1 MAASFACLVMLSMSA
16 IAEGSQVSVA
26 TAANPIRKVV
36 TMLQSMQKKVTEEGE
51 IEKKLFDKFMCYC
64 EKGDTALAK
73 SISDAEAKMPAL
85 VSEIEE
91 AEQEVKQLKLDL
103 EAHKADRAAAKKS
116 MAEATALREE
126 EASKFAAYKAE
137 ATSNIDAMVK
147 ATEAIEKGMA
157 GSFLQTRQAQ
167 VLKNLVLGQNNLDDV
182 AREEITAFLSSSQG
196 YAPASGQIVGI
207 LKQMTDTFNKE
218 LDEAT
223 AAEEAAIKAYEEL
236 MAAKQKE
243 VEALTKAIEE
253 KMVRLGK
260 VQVEIVEMKEDLD
273 DTGKGLI
280 EDKKF
285 LADLKKNCAT
295 KAAEH
300 AENMKMRSQEL
311 LALADTIK
319 VLNDDDALELF
330 KKTLPSSSSFMQL
343 EVTAAQQRQQ
353 ALATIRAAQH
363 GHPELSFIALALQGK
378 KVDFG
383 KIISMI
389 DEMVVVLTKEQQSD
403 NDKKEYCETQLDLAD
418 DKKRSLERSVSLLE
432 KAIAKEKEAIQ
443 MLSDEIKS
451 LEDGIVAL
459 DKSVAEATEQRK
471 EENAEFTELMAND
484 AAAKELL
491 GFAKNRLNKFYNP
504 KLYKPPP
511 KRVLS
516 EEDSIVVNMGGTLAP
531 TAAPGGI
538 AGTGIAALVDVSAH
552 DAGKVAPPPPP
563 ETAAAFTKKAE
574 ESNGVIG
581 MIDLLIADLTKE
593 MTEAK
598 TTELDAQADYE
609 KAMKD
614 AAEKRADDTQN
625 LADKQKAKAETEA
638 QMEADEEEKA
648 GTTKSLMATL
658 EHIQSLHGECDWLL
672 QYFEVRKEAR
682 TGEIDSLKNAKAVL
696 SGADYSLL
704 EAGHTHTRSLRGQ
717 A

>member
-1 MAASFACLVMLSMSA
+1 MLSLAASSQQREAVSM
-16 IAEGSQVSVA
+16 
-26 TAANPIRKVV
+26 TANPIRKVV
-36 TMLQSMQKKVTEEGE
+36 NMLQSMQKKVTEEGE
-51 IEKKLFDKFMCYC
+51 IEQKLFDKFMCYC

-73 SISDAEAKMPAL
+73 SIADAEAKMPEL
-85 VSEIEE
+85 VSQIEE

-103 EAHKADRAAAKKS
+103 EAHKADRAAAKKA
-116 MAEATALREE
+116 MAEATALREK
-126 EASKFAAYKAE
+126 EAAAFAAYKAE
-137 ATSNIDAMVK
+137 AESNIGAMVK
-147 ATEAIEKGMA
+147 ATEAISKGMA
-157 GSFLQTRQAQ
+157 GSFLQTSDAQ
-167 VLKNLVLGQNNLDDV
+167 VLKNLVLAQNNMEDY
-182 AREEITAFLSSSQG
+182 AREELTSFLSNSES

-207 LKQMTDTFNKE
+207 LKQMTDTFTKE
-218 LDEAT
+218 LEEAT
-223 AAEEAAIKAYEEL
+223 AAEEVAIKAYEEL

-253 KMVRLGK
+253 KMVRLGN

-300 AENMKMRSQEL
+300 EENVKMRSQEL
-311 LALADTIK
+311 LALADTVK

-330 KKTLPSSSSFMQL
+330 KKTLPSGSSFVQL
-343 EVTAAQQRQQ
+343 QVTVSQQRQQ
-353 ALATIRAAQH
+353 ALAKIRAVQR
-363 GHPELSFIALALQGK
+363 GHPELNFIALALQGK
-378 KVDFG
+378 KVDFS
-383 KIISMI
+383 KVIEMI
-389 DEMVVVLTKEQQSD
+389 DEMVVVLGKEQTSD
-403 NDKKEYCETQLDLAD
+403 DDKKEYCDTQLDLAD
-418 DKKRSLERSVSLLE
+418 DKKKELERSISLLE
-432 KAIAKEKEAIQ
+432 KAIAKDKEAIA
-443 MLSDEIKS
+443 MLADEIKS
-451 LEDGIVAL
+451 LEDAIVAL

-471 EENAEFTELMAND
+471 EENEEFVELMAND

-491 GFAKNRLNKFYNP
+491 GFAKNRLNKFYKP

-516 EEDSIVVNMGGTLAP
+516 EEDQIVVNMGGTLAP

-538 AGTGIAALVDVSAH
+538 AGTGIAALVDISAH
-552 DAGKVAPPPPP
+552 NSGKVAPPPPP
-563 ETAAAFTKKAE
+563 ETAAAFSKKSE

-598 TTELDAQADYE
+598 TTEKDAQADYE
-609 KAMKD
+609 QTMQD
-614 AAEKRADDTQN
+614 AAEKRAEDVQT

-638 QMEADEEEKA
+638 AMEADKEEKA

-672 QYFEVRKEAR
+672 QYFTVRKEAR
-682 TGEIDSLKNAKAVL
+682 SGEIDALKSAKAVL

-704 EAGHTHTRSLRGQ
+704 ETGHATRSLRGQ
-717 A
+717 I